1 MQITEKGQN
10 SRRHYDRVMYV
21 ESILA
26 PQGEYF
32 GGSYFA
38 NYGYWTPETK
48 SARESCENLLE
59 KLLSFLPE
67 KKGSIL
73 DVACGLGATTRHLTK
88 HFPVENITA
97 VDISEK
103 NIETGRKNAPGVT
116 FLCMDATRLEFPD
129 NCFDAIISVEAA
141 LHFQTRDVFL
151 REALRVLKPGGR
163 LVVSDVLHDR
173 WTDMVSPLLPAEN
186 HVDSPDHYREIL
198 ERAGFSSVLAE
209 DVTEQSWV
217 RSNLNATQFI
227 CDKYKQGSIDKKT
240 FNRLMTH
247 RLLRLIS
254 TRYYI
259 VATGSKP
266 IGNAE
271 REQIGT
277 EVGVEVDGE
286 MLKGRATVPPGLQVL
301 TEHGSLAF
309 LEIRGRYRNVARAQ
323 KGLAKVCRDTGDE
336 EGAARHVKLSRLYAA
351 AARNVRSRI
360 E

>member
-1 MQITEKGQN
+1 MQITEKAQS

-26 PQGEYF
+26 PHGEYF

-38 NYGYWTPETK
+38 NYGYWTPETE
-48 SARESCENLLE
+48 SARESCENLME
-59 KLLSFLPE
+59 KLLSYLPE

-103 NIETGRKNAPGVT
+103 NLETGRSNAPGVT

-129 NCFDAIISVEAA
+129 SCFDAIISVEAA
-141 LHFQTRDVFL
+141 LHFQTREVFL

-163 LVVSDVLHDR
+163 LMVSDVLHDR
-173 WTDMVSPLLPAEN
+173 WTDVVSPLLPAEN
-186 HVDSPDHYREIL
+186 HVENPDHYRKIL
-198 ERAGFSSVLAE
+198 ERAGFSSVIVE

-217 RSNLNATQFI
+217 RSNLNATRFI
-227 CDKYKQGSIDKKT
+227 CDKYTQGMIDKQT

-259 VATGSKP
+259 VATGAKP
-266 IGNAE
+266 ADHAV
-271 REQIGT
+271 REQIGNELGT
-277 EVGVEVDGE
+277 EVDAQ
-286 MLKGRATVPPGLQVL
+286 MLTGRAKVPPGLQVL
-301 TEHGSLAF
+301 SEHGSLAF
-309 LEIRGRYRNVARAQ
+309 LEIKGRYRRISRAQ
-323 KGLAKVCRDTGDE
+323 KGLAKVCRDTGDV
-336 EGAARHVKLSRLYAA
+336 EGAARHLKLSRLYAT
-351 AARNVRSRI
+351 AARNVRSRL

>member
-1 MQITEKGQN
+1 MQITKKAQS

-26 PQGEYF
+26 PHGEYF

-38 NYGYWTPETK
+38 NYGYWNPETE
-48 SARESCENLLE
+48 SARESCENLME
-59 KLLSFLPE
+59 KLLTFLPE
-67 KKGSIL
+67 KEGSIL

-88 HFPVENITA
+88 HFSAENITA

-103 NIETGRKNAPGVT
+103 NLETGRKNAPGVT
-116 FLCMDATRLEFPD
+116 FLCMDATKLEFPD
-129 NCFDAIISVEAA
+129 SCFDAIISVEAA
-141 LHFQTRDVFL
+141 LHFQTREVFL

-173 WTDMVSPLLPAEN
+173 WTDVASPLLPAEN
-186 HVDSPDHYREIL
+186 HVESPEHYREIL
-198 ERAGFSSVLAE
+198 ERAGFSSALVE

-217 RSNLNATQFI
+217 RSNLNATRFI
-227 CDKYKQGSIDKKT
+227 CDKYKQGKIDKKT
-240 FNRLMTH
+240 FTGLMTH
-247 RLLRLIS
+247 RLLRLVS

-259 VATGSKP
+259 VATGTKP
-266 IGNAE
+266 VDHAK

-277 EVGVEVDGE
+277 EVGTEVDAE
-286 MLKGRATVPPGLQVL
+286 MLTGRTKVPPGLQVL

-309 LEIRGRYRNVARAQ
+309 LEIKGRYRRVSQAQ
-323 KGLAKVCRDTGDE
+323 KGLAKVCRDTGDK
-336 EGAARHVKLSRLYAA
+336 EGAARHMKLSRLYAT
-351 AARNVRSRI
+351 AARNVRSGL

>member
-1 MQITEKGQN
+1 MQITEKAKS

-26 PQGEYF
+26 PHGEYF

-38 NYGYWTPETK
+38 NYGYWTPETE
-48 SARESCENLLE
+48 SARESCENLME
-59 KLLSFLPE
+59 ELLSFLPE
-67 KKGSIL
+67 KEGSIL

-103 NIETGRKNAPGVT
+103 NLETGRRNAPGVT

-129 NCFDAIISVEAA
+129 SCFDAIISVEAA
-141 LHFQTRDVFL
+141 LHFQTREVFL

-173 WTDMVSPLLPAEN
+173 WTDVASPLLPAEN
-186 HVDSPDHYREIL
+186 HVESPDHYQEIL
-198 ERAGFSSVLAE
+198 ERAGFSSVFAQ
-209 DVTEQSWV
+209 DVTEQCWV
-217 RSNLNATQFI
+217 RSNLNATRFI
-227 CDKYKQGSIDKKT
+227 CDKYTQGKIDKKT

-259 VATGSKP
+259 VATGAKP
-266 IGNAE
+266 VDDAE

-277 EVGVEVDGE
+277 EVGTEVDGE
-286 MLKGRATVPPGLQVL
+286 MLTGRAKVPPGLQVL

-309 LEIRGRYRNVARAQ
+309 LEIKGRYRRVSRAQ

-336 EGAARHVKLSRLYAA
+336 EGAARHMKLSRLYAT
-351 AARNVRSRI
+351 AARNVRSGL

>member
-1 MQITEKGQN
+1 MQITEKAQS

-21 ESILA
+21 DSILA
-26 PQGEYF
+26 PSGEYF

-38 NYGYWTPETK
+38 NYGYWTPETT
-48 SARESCENLLE
+48 SARDSCENLME

-88 HFPVENITA
+88 HFPAGDIAA

-103 NIETGRKNAPGVT
+103 NLETGRRNAPGVT
-116 FLCMDATRLEFPD
+116 FLCMDATKLEFPD
-129 NCFDAIISVEAA
+129 CCFDAIISVEAA
-141 LHFQTRDVFL
+141 LHFQTREVFL

-163 LVVSDVLHDR
+163 LVLSDVLHDR

-186 HVDSPDHYREIL
+186 HVESPDHYREIL
-198 ERAGFSSVLAE
+198 ERAGFSSVTVE

-217 RSNLNATQFI
+217 RSNLNATRFL
-227 CDKYKQGSIDKKT
+227 CDKYKQGTIDKQT

-259 VATGSKP
+259 VAAGAKP
-266 IGNAE
+266 VDHEE
-271 REQIGT
+271 REKIGAEIGT
-277 EVGVEVDGE
+277 EVGSE
-286 MLKGRATVPPGLQVL
+286 MLGGRAKVPPGLQVL

-309 LEIRGRYRNVARAQ
+309 LEIKGRYRRVSRAQ
-323 KGLAKVCRDTGDE
+323 RGLAKLCRDTGDA
-336 EGAARHVKLSRLYAA
+336 EGAARHMKLSRLYAT
-351 AARNVRSRI
+351 AARNVPSI
-360 E
+360 